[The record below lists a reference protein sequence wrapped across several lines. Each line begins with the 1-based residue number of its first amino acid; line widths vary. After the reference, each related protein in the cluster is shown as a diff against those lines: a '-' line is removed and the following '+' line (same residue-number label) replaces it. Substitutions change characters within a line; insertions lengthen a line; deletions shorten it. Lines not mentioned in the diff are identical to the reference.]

1 MGLPAMITE
10 SKKQNRAMIVRN
22 DPGMLESLSSSL
34 VAGGYNIVIAADE
47 DEAMA
52 LLEKIT
58 PDIVILDTVTS
69 DAHSL
74 HILDSLKNKSNAPV
88 IIVTGDNE
96 IETLQ
101 RMFEHGADDLI
112 CKPFATLT
120 FLAHLHANLRRYKR
134 TPGLMFSHIEN

>member
-1 MGLPAMITE
+1 MGLPTMIAE
-10 SKKQNRAMIVRN
+10 STKQNRAMIVRN
-22 DPGMLESLSSSL
+22 DPGRLDLLARSLE
-34 VAGGYNIVIAADE
+34 AGGYNIIIAADE
-47 DEAMA
+47 DEAMD

-74 HILDSLKNKSNAPV
+74 HILDSLKNKSDAPV
-88 IIVTGDNE
+88 IILTGDNE

-112 CKPFATLT
+112 YKPFATLT
-120 FLAHLHANLRRYKR
+120 FLARLHAKLRRHRKTR
-134 TPGLMFSHIEN
+134 VITAPNIAN

>member
-1 MGLPAMITE
+1 MISE
-10 SKKQNRAMIVRN
+10 NSKQNRAMIVRN
-22 DPGMLESLSSSL
+22 DPGMPELLNRSLES
-34 VAGGYNIVIAADE
+34 GGYNIIIAADE
-47 DEAMA
+47 DEAMS

-74 HILDSLKNKSNAPV
+74 HILDALKNKSNAPV

-101 RMFEHGADDLI
+101 AMFEHGADDFI
-112 CKPFATLT
+112 RKPFTSVT
-120 FLAHLHANLRRYKR
+120 FLARLQAKLRRYKKSQEF
-134 TPGLMFSHIEN
+134 TAQPV